1 MSTQSNSTVTIE
13 VHPPQ
18 TVHKSSVITPA
29 VKAKLQFDS
38 DSDLKGDED
47 NIFATA
53 VVKDTN
59 GNPIANGDYGGNM
72 ETRYQSKQTVG
83 NKVNLTY
90 TFPDLAI
97 HKAGSFRI
105 HISICHMDLGT
116 GTVVL
121 GHAESWILMVY

>member
-1 MSTQSNSTVTIE
+1 MSTRSNSTVKIE
-13 VHPPQ
+13 VQPPQ
-18 TVHKSSVITPA
+18 TVHKSSAITPA

-59 GNPIANGDYGGNM
+59 GYPIANGDYDGNM

-97 HKAGSFRI
+97 HKTGSFRI